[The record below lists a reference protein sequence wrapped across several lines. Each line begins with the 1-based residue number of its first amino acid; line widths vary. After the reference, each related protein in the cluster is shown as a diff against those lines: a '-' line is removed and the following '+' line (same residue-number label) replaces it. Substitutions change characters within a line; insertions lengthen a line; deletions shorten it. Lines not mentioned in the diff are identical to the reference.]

1 MKCIN
6 YFDKLSTIEAIYWS
20 ALHCEAVLLYNFY
33 ILNFL
38 KFLFIMVDI
47 LYNFPYARYYQDG
60 NSEHII
66 IIEHI
71 SLLICIFHRYF
82 KWQKL

>member
-38 KFLFIMVDI
+38 KILFIMVDI
-47 LYNFPYARYYQDG
+47 LYNFPYARYYQDENG
-60 NSEHII
+60 EHILNLN
-66 IIEHI
+66 
-71 SLLICIFHRYF
+71 LL
-82 KWQKL
+82 KL